1 MTYNISDRLD
11 KYTQT
16 SEYKEHEFHFG
27 IYIALTSLAGTI
39 IFIFSNTAIWITPLN
54 MAVASFLIL
63 LTGIYKKK
71 IKEHFYFFILTVLK
85 KKK

>member
-27 IYIALTSLAGTI
+27 IYIALT
-39 IFIFSNTAIWITPLN
+39 
-54 MAVASFLIL
+54 
-63 LTGIYKKK
+63 
-71 IKEHFYFFILTVLK
+71 
-85 KKK
+85 